1 MASVLLG
8 LMLGVVN
15 GAPNQQTLKGGDE
28 EEEPPKSLRTGE
40 SATGRSGDPGAEA
53 AWIPVL

>member
-1 MASVLLG
+1 MLLG